1 MQKKTVKKLQPTKNK
16 AKKKM
21 KVAPPTI
28 SRQSELRFGEL
39 AWEKFEDLC
48 FRLAELEPNVE
59 HCQFYGTRGQ
69 GQAGIDIYTRM
80 TDGKF
85 TTYQCK
91 RENNFTAGKIREAV
105 AEFCRGEWAARSKTF
120 VLCTKESLKE
130 TKRAN
135 EIENQRDL
143 LKKKKIRFVVW
154 DSVQLSKKLKKLP
167 DLVDDFFG
175 REWVRLFCGE
185 DVAARL
191 DEQFDQVIL
200 NDYLRA
206 VKQFS
211 ADTPYLA
218 LNETLTGKK
227 LSLDEIFVPLPFNA
241 PEVSRHKNF
250 AGERTE
256 EDSVASETKSNSV
269 LTLADVLGYASKE
282 KKPILLQG
290 AGGAGK
296 STVLHRVAHDA
307 WDNPATVGLPKPY
320 LPIVIRLPILSTVN
334 EIALPKLLHQSLRD
348 GGDLT
353 LNEDLPEN
361 FFDFWARNV
370 NASWLVMFDG
380 LDEVA
385 AERRAETLHRL
396 KMLISILTEGGHL
409 IAITSRPANDEEF
422 RRLIKTSVVGDLL
435 PFDEVQQKDFAVR
448 WFAHRADD
456 FLEKVRRFG
465 ESGNLFREPLALTP
479 LLLTVAA
486 AVYEDQGD
494 LPEAGKDE
502 LYREFINVLFKKAE
516 QRGLKSDLRDDIFDV
531 ARFALEELALA
542 MTDRPD
548 ENTRADL
555 EKVCAD
561 FLRQSLGYTPARAPR
576 PAQDLCEVLT
586 RRSGVLFRQGEICQ
600 WVHATMRE
608 YLAAVALDRKIE
620 DGGDYETI
628 IGTRF
633 KEDRNDELLVAFGRI
648 HESKRAL
655 ILWLTEKAQAE
666 KSSKAAVFAY
676 DIWEECDEAMRDELQ
691 AQIILALACGFGDRD
706 SSSHLRDVSKD
717 LLVEMG
723 ERAVEPLLRLLD
735 EMNGTQEKLL
745 PEWDNSRER
754 PDIYE
759 EPGRQI
765 HQSERI
771 RQKIIKILGEI
782 GDDRAVEPL
791 VSLLPQ
797 QVRFDSY
804 RYYISLTARRAL
816 RCIGEPAIAPI
827 IARVADTA
835 NSIKDRCNYFAGLTC
850 IGIRSDAVSEVVRK
864 CLEEGLAGNKELLDY
879 SIWAAAS
886 LRDPSQSQIIKQ
898 TLASDDLETLD
909 QAAWYFTATPDES
922 AAPELENAV
931 SKCFSSA
938 GERPPLLGW
947 TIKKLVAA
955 VLATRQKQ
963 SQNFVLK
970 FIESNLPGNDIIYAH
985 EVIDILG
992 KSNLPKAPE
1001 LLLRDLDR
1009 RLVSLD
1015 TEGII
1020 DNLIDEITKIWRPES
1035 LQKLAQ
1041 VATKLINESGTEKNF
1056 ASHLVEIRS
1065 GPSQIEEGEQ
1075 TLQRPHVSFTNV
1087 FETLAKCQIPN
1098 FSAEVSRLLPVAHW
1112 SSTMGICNTLWLAG
1126 DPAAENA
1133 LIEKL
1138 RQLTTTR
1145 KTKEDRKDDDS
1156 PGTDEYYVIRALGT
1170 CAVSERGV
1178 EIVLEY
1184 MREDPRLSR
1193 NLPYD
1198 VLRTLLRRG
1207 VVMPE
1212 RIAEIALDRDGT
1224 HEYARNFCLQ
1234 ALGSFSAPLFT
1245 RVFLDAFGHETDEE
1259 TKAYAAHALGWADE
1273 TNRAETISA
1282 LESELSE
1289 TESVWTAS
1297 ESGQS
1302 LVRLKS
1308 TDSLQ
1313 LIEKTIKRF
1322 GIDKMSELL
1331 ASAAE
1336 FRADST
1342 FDMIR
1347 DIFNKKWH
1355 YSDREAQS
1363 IAAFEFYYQ
1372 KQERARANIKARFDA
1387 VLKGQDTGKQKHAV
1401 RLLAVHDP
1409 IWLLE
1414 RAVQMFDDKSLEPSA
1429 KLAIISRARQ
1439 ISGHKSCDAEKF
1451 VRLFARLL
1459 CDQDLTVREAAA
1471 ESLANVNA
1479 ALRRQIYDVLYGFD
1493 QDWTHGCAVYSLGFW
1508 DSDKEEIERARFD
1521 VSKTVRF
1528 FAGIAKPIREKRN
1541 ALKKLIQTF
1550 EKSSGGSDRVAAYFA
1565 LAEQAEM
1572 PHIEMLFQ
1580 KIRYEHPAFVF
1591 LRGLEKDIETRV
1603 KEERKKRADAE
1614 KESLCQSQRFF
1625 DVPFL

>member
-1 MQKKTVKKLQPTKNK
+1 MQKKTVKKLQPAKNK
-16 AKKKM
+16 AKKTAKI
-21 KVAPPTI
+21 APPTI

-80 TDGKF
+80 KDGSF

-91 RENNFTAGKIREAV
+91 RENKFTAGKIRDAV
-105 AEFCRGEWAARSKTF
+105 AEFCRGEWAAKSKNF

-130 TKRAN
+130 TQRAK

-143 LKKKKIRFVVW
+143 LKKKKIRFVIW

-167 DLVDDFFG
+167 ELVDDFFG

-185 DVAARL
+185 DAAEKL
-191 DEQFDQVIL
+191 GEQFDQAVL
-200 NDYLRA
+200 DDYLRA

-227 LSLDEIFVPLPFNA
+227 LSLDEIFVPLPINA
-241 PEVSRHKNF
+241 PEASPSKNSAGKR
-250 AGERTE
+250 AGE
-256 EDSVASETKSNSV
+256 DSAAGETKTNSV
-269 LTLADVLGYASKE
+269 STLADVLSYAVKE
-282 KKPILLQG
+282 KKPVLLQG

-296 STVLHRVAHDA
+296 STILHRIAHDA
-307 WDNPATVGLPKPY
+307 WDNPAAVGLPKSY
-320 LPIVIRLPILSTVN
+320 LPIVIRLPILSAVN
-334 EIALPKLLHQSLRD
+334 EIAIPKLLRQSLRD

-361 FFDFWARNV
+361 FFDSWSRNA
-370 NASWLVMFDG
+370 NASWLVMLDG

-385 AERRAETLHRL
+385 AERRAETLQYL
-396 KMLISILTEGGHL
+396 KNLIFVLTESGHL
-409 IAITSRPANDEEF
+409 VAVTSRPASGDEEF
-422 RRLIKTSVVGDLL
+422 RRLSETSVAGDLL
-435 PFDEVQQKDFAVR
+435 PFDEAQQKDFAAR
-448 WFAHRADD
+448 WFAGRAGD

-494 LPEAGKDE
+494 LPEAGKNE

-516 QRGLKSDLRDDIFDV
+516 QRGLRDELRDDVFDV

-542 MTDRPD
+542 MTDRPE

-561 FLRQSLGYTPARAPR
+561 FLRQSLGYTAARARR

-586 RRSGVLFRQGEICQ
+586 RRSGVLFRQGAICQ

-608 YLAAVALDRKIE
+608 YLAAVALDRKIK
-620 DGGDYETI
+620 DGGDYETVV
-628 IGTRF
+628 GARF
-633 KEDRNDELLVAFGRI
+633 KEDKNDELLVAFGRI
-648 HESKRAL
+648 HEDKRAL
-655 ILWLTEKAQAE
+655 ILWLTKKAQAE
-666 KSSKAAVFAY
+666 KSSKAAIVTY
-676 DIWEECDEAMRDELQ
+676 DIWEECDEPMRDELRD
-691 AQIILALACGFGDRD
+691 QIIFALACGFGDMD
-706 SSSHLRDVSKD
+706 SGNHLRGVSKD

-723 ERAVEPLLRLLD
+723 ERAVEPLLKLLD
-735 EMNGTQEKLL
+735 EMNGIQEKLL
-745 PEWDNSRER
+745 PEWDEPRER
-754 PDIYE
+754 PDIHE

-765 HQSERI
+765 YQAERI

-782 GDDRAVEPL
+782 GDERAIEPL

-797 QVRFDSY
+797 QARFDSY

-827 IARVADTA
+827 ITRVADTA
-835 NSIKDRCNYFAGLTC
+835 DSTKDRCNYFAGLTC

-864 CLEEGLAGNKELLDY
+864 CLEEGLAGNKELLDF

-886 LRDPSQSQIIKQ
+886 LRDRSQSQIIKQ
-898 TLASDDLETLD
+898 TLASDDSETLD
-909 QAAWYFTATPDES
+909 QAAWYFTVVPDES
-922 AAPELENAV
+922 AVPELENAV
-931 SKCFSSA
+931 SKFFSGA

-947 TIKKLVAA
+947 IVKKLAA
-955 VLATRQKQ
+955 ALLTTGKKRAQD
-963 SQNFVLK
+963 FVLD
-970 FIESNLPGNDIIYAH
+970 FAESNLPGNDKIYAH

-992 KSNLPKAPE
+992 KSDLAKAPE
-1001 LLLRDLDR
+1001 LLLRELN
-1009 RLVSLD
+1009 RLLESSGSERV
-1015 TEGII
+1015 I
-1020 DNLIDEITKIWRPES
+1020 DSLIDEITNAWRPES
-1035 LQKLAQ
+1035 LQKLAR
-1041 VATKLINESGTEKNF
+1041 VAAELIDALGTENF
-1056 ASHLVEIRS
+1056 ASRLVELRS
-1065 GPSQIEEGEQ
+1065 ETSQVKEGEK
-1075 TLQRPHVSFTNV
+1075 TLQSSYVSFTDV
-1087 FETLAKCQIPN
+1087 FETLAKCQIRN
-1098 FSAEVSRLLPVAHW
+1098 FGAQVSRLLPAAHW
-1112 SSTMGICNTLWLAG
+1112 SSTMGICDALWLAG
-1126 DPAAENA
+1126 DSAAENA

-1145 KTKEDRKDDDS
+1145 KAKENRKDDET

-1170 CAVSERGV
+1170 CAVGERGV
-1178 EIVLEY
+1178 ETILDY
-1184 MREDPRLSR
+1184 LREDPRLSR
-1193 NLPYD
+1193 SLPYD

-1207 VVMPE
+1207 VVAPE
-1212 RIAEIALDRDGT
+1212 RIAKIALDRDGT

-1234 ALGSFSAPLFT
+1234 ALGSFNAPLYT
-1245 RVFLDAFGHETDEE
+1245 RVFLDAFRHETDEE

-1273 TNRAETISA
+1273 TIRAEVISA
-1282 LESELSE
+1282 LESELSG
-1289 TESVWTAS
+1289 TESVWIAMNG
-1297 ESGQS
+1297 GQS

-1308 TDSLQ
+1308 TDSLP
-1313 LIEKTIKRF
+1313 LIEKAINHF
-1322 GIDKMSELL
+1322 GTDRMSDLL

-1342 FDMIR
+1342 FEMMP
-1347 DIFNKKWH
+1347 DIFNEKWH
-1355 YSDREAQS
+1355 YSDKKARN
-1363 IAAFEFYYQ
+1363 IAAFGFYYQ
-1372 KQERARANIKARFDA
+1372 KQKRARANVKARFEA
-1387 VLKGQDTGKQKHAV
+1387 ASKGQDTGRQKYAV
-1401 RLLAVHDP
+1401 YVLAVSDP
-1409 IWLLE
+1409 VWLIE
-1414 RAVQMFDDKSLEPSA
+1414 HAVQMFDDESLEPSA

-1439 ISGHKSCDAEKF
+1439 IGGHKSCDAEKF
-1451 VRLFARLL
+1451 ARLFARFL
-1459 CDQDLTVREAAA
+1459 CEQDLTIREAAA
-1471 ESLANVNA
+1471 ESLADINA
-1479 ALRRQIYDVLYGFD
+1479 ALRRQIYDALNGYN
-1493 QDWTHGCAVYSLGFW
+1493 QDWARGCAVYSLGFW
-1508 DSDKEEIERARFD
+1508 DSDEAEIERAGLD

-1528 FAGIAKPIREKRN
+1528 FAGVAKPIREKRN
-1541 ALKKLIQTF
+1541 ALERLIQSF
-1550 EKSSGGSDRVAAYFA
+1550 ERSSGGSERVAVYFA

-1572 PHIEMLFQ
+1572 SHIEMLYQ
-1580 KIRYEHPAFVF
+1580 KIGYEHPAFVF
-1591 LRGLEKDIETRV
+1591 LRELEKDIEKRV

-1614 KESLCQSQRFF
+1614 KESLCQSRRFF